1 MMVAHAAFAGELRAK
16 LAFEPHLKESIR
28 LPRDERITERLLSA
42 CADLAH
48 ANVLVAHAA
57 SDVLDAFFELS
68 QTRRVSPETFT
79 QDEHT
84 ETVVDALLDVAR
96 GADVKNVGKSAGSVT
111 TKRARVE
118 NARGPRALER
128 RRVCG
133 AARAADTLRL
143 ALKRETRRDS
153 QRRNTSTGAR
163 DSPCRGNQ
171 TNDAKTSNTFAFDE
185 TFDPRGVSV
194 VFDGVARR
202 ADAVAFAAAD
212 APAGPSASDADAAFL
227 FKASALRLVVHAN
240 DAERWRRSE
249 RSRSARADAASNAA
263 LKLMIQAFSSSSSA
277 AADEENECVSRAP
290 PAYYAHAAFVACER
304 LYARRGK
311 RAPTAFIAA
320 AIKAGALDWPSASAR
335 TDTTDGP
342 FPVTFADVAAPDGS
356 VSVSVARAVE
366 SASNLPRHERKRN
379 TAATYIRAWLMAF
392 RAGRGGE
399 LEAAALRPRGDE
411 NDSLVAWP
419 SPRAGD
425 GDDAE
430 ATPARRLV
438 RVFLGDDDALW
449 DFMDCVLKAAVREEE
464 EEEEEEDGRD
474 DENEN
479 ENELFQRRL
488 GWRRGTGDG
497 LTPSEVFLALLESL
511 AWDVDAFES
520 TLREEPFSATALG
533 YIGRARQFAHEWTAR
548 DAEKLLRFCEAFAS
562 KLDARVR
569 EKRRRGFGKNSLA
582 EISRDAREAFS
593 FRAAELS
600 EETLSALAMDPLR
613 AAIAAARERLE
624 G

>member
-57 SDVLDAFFELS
+57 SDVLDAYFELS

-96 GADVKNVGKSAGSVT
+96 GADVKNVSSAGSVT

-133 AARAADTLRL
+133 ASRAADTLRL
-143 ALKRETRRDS
+143 ALKRETRIE

-163 DSPCRGNQ
+163 ERPCRGNQ
-171 TNDAKTSNTFAFDE
+171 TDAKTSNTFARDE

-227 FKASALRLVVHAN
+227 FKASALRLVVHA
-240 DAERWRRSE
+240 
-249 RSRSARADAASNAA
+249 SAASDERADAASNAA

-311 RAPTAFIAA
+311 RAPKAFVAA

-342 FPVTFADVAAPDGS
+342 FPVTFEDVAAPDGS
-356 VSVSVARAVE
+356 VSVSVAV
-366 SASNLPRHERKRN
+366 ASNLPRHERKRN
-379 TAATYIRAWLMAF
+379 TAATYRRAWLMAF
-392 RAGRGGE
+392 RAGRGSL

-430 ATPARRLV
+430 QTPARRLV

-464 EEEEEEDGRD
+464 EDEEEEDGRD
-474 DENEN
+474 DENE
-479 ENELFQRRL
+479 LFLRRL

-520 TLREEPFSATALG
+520 TLREEPFAATALG

-569 EKRRRGFGKNSLA
+569 EKRRCGFGKNSLA
-582 EISRDAREAFS
+582 EISRDHREAFS
-593 FRAAELS
+593 FRAGELS

>member
-1 MMVAHAAFAGELRAK
+1 MAEEMMVAHAAFAGELRAK

-57 SDVLDAFFELS
+57 SDVLDAYFELS

-84 ETVVDALLDVAR
+84 ETVVDALMDVAR
-96 GADVKNVGKSAGSVT
+96 GADVSNVGKSAGSVT

-118 NARGPRALER
+118 NARSASALECR
-128 RRVCG
+128 RFCG

-143 ALKRETRRDS
+143 ALKRETRIE

-163 DSPCRGNQ
+163 ERPCRGNQ
-171 TNDAKTSNTFAFDE
+171 TDAKTSNTFARDE

-263 LKLMIQAFSSSSSA
+263 LELMIQAFSSSSSA

-311 RAPTAFIAA
+311 RAPTAFVAA

-356 VSVSVARAVE
+356 VSVSVARAAL
-366 SASNLPRHERKRN
+366 ASNLPRHERKRN

-392 RAGRGGE
+392 HAGRGSL
-399 LEAAALRPRGDE
+399 LEAAARGKRGDE

-474 DENEN
+474 DENE
-479 ENELFQRRL
+479 LFQRRL
-488 GWRRGTGDG
+488 GWRRGTGEG

>member
-57 SDVLDAFFELS
+57 SDVLDAYFELS
-68 QTRRVSPETFT
+68 QTRRVSQKTFT

-84 ETVVDALLDVAR
+84 ETVVDALMDVAR
-96 GADVKNVGKSAGSVT
+96 GADVSNVGKSAGSVT

-118 NARGPRALER
+118 NARSARALER

-143 ALKRETRRDS
+143 ALKRETRIE

-163 DSPCRGNQ
+163 ERPCRGNQ
-171 TNDAKTSNTFAFDE
+171 TDAKTSNTFARDE

-249 RSRSARADAASNAA
+249 RSRSARADALSNAA

-311 RAPTAFIAA
+311 RAPTAFVAA

-356 VSVSVARAVE
+356 VSVSVARAAL
-366 SASNLPRHERKRN
+366 ASNLPRHERKRN

-392 RAGRGGE
+392 HAGRGSL
-399 LEAAALRPRGDE
+399 LEAAARGKRGDE

-479 ENELFQRRL
+479 ENELFLRCL

-520 TLREEPFSATALG
+520 TLRAEPFSATALG
-533 YIGRARQFAHEWTAR
+533 YIGRARQFAHEWTAL

-562 KLDARVR
+562 KLDAKAART
-569 EKRRRGFGKNSLA
+569 RRRERAGGRAPEELDPEGF
-582 EISRDAREAFS
+582 RDALAAF
-593 FRAAELS
+593 
-600 EETLSALAMDPLR
+600 ALDPLR

>member
-1 MMVAHAAFAGELRAK
+1 MAEEMMVAHAAFAGELRAK

-57 SDVLDAFFELS
+57 SDVLDAYFELS
-68 QTRRVSPETFT
+68 QTRRVSQKTFT

-96 GADVKNVGKSAGSVT
+96 GADVKNVSSDGGCVT
-111 TKRARVE
+111 TKRARVD
-118 NARGPRALER
+118 NARRARALER

-143 ALKRETRRDS
+143 ALKRETRIDY
-153 QRRNTSTGAR
+153 RRTLSTGAR
-163 DSPCRGNQ
+163 PSRPCRGNQ

-185 TFDPRGVSV
+185 TFDPRGASV

-249 RSRSARADAASNAA
+249 RSRSARADALSNAA

-311 RAPTAFIAA
+311 RAPTAFVAA

-356 VSVSVARAVE
+356 VFVSVARAAL
-366 SASNLPRHERKRN
+366 ASNLPRHERKRN
-379 TAATYIRAWLMAF
+379 TAATYRRAWLMAF
-392 RAGRGGE
+392 RAGRGSL
-399 LEAAALRPRGDE
+399 LEAAARGKRGDE

-479 ENELFQRRL
+479 ENELFLRCL

-520 TLREEPFSATALG
+520 TLREEPFAATALG

-548 DAEKLLRFCEAFAS
+548 DAEKLLRFCEAFAL

-582 EISRDAREAFS
+582 EISRDH
-593 FRAAELS
+593 AELS

>member
-1 MMVAHAAFAGELRAK
+1 MVAHAAFAGELRAK

-171 TNDAKTSNTFAFDE
+171 TNAFKTSNTEDAFDE

-311 RAPTAFIAA
+311 RAPTAFVAA

-392 RAGRGGE
+392 RAGRGSL

-474 DENEN
+474 DDD
-479 ENELFQRRL
+479 ENELFLRRL